1 LTTFTSTILV
11 EAGGVPCLEERTM
24 SVLGDDAI
32 HAALADL
39 PGWAGDAASITRTVT
54 APDFLSAIRTVAD
67 IALVAETMDHHPDID
82 IRWRTL
88 TFTLSTHSV
97 GGVTAVDIELAR
109 GIDEAAERH
118 GAT

>member
-1 LTTFTSTILV
+1 V
-11 EAGGVPCLEERTM
+11 EHGGIPCLEERTM
-24 SVLGDDAI
+24 SVLGNDAVS
-32 HAALADL
+32 AALADL

-54 APDFLSAIRTVAD
+54 APDFLSAIRTVDD

-97 GGVTAVDIELAR
+97 GGVTAADIELAR

>member
-1 LTTFTSTILV
+1 
-11 EAGGVPCLEERTM
+11 M
-24 SVLGDDAI
+24 SVLGDDDV

-54 APDFLSAIRTVAD
+54 APDFLSAIRTVDD

-88 TFTLSTHSV
+88 TFRLSTHSE
-97 GGVTAVDIELAR
+97 GGITAKDLELAAQ
-109 GIDEAAERH
+109 ID
-118 GAT
+118 GLV